1 MIIEGI
7 KLINFRNYNNL
18 SVLFNPNINL
28 MIGRNAQGKTNLLEA
43 IYICSTGRSFRTS
56 RDREIISF
64 EKDEAYIGA
73 NLKVGELEKWTEIK
87 LHREKTK
94 RIRVNK
100 IELKSYKELNT
111 GLKVVVFSPE
121 DLRLIKEGPNLRRNY
136 LDTSI
141 SQLKPLYYYNLNR
154 YYKILVQRNNLLK
167 SIRYK
172 SNLPDLIEV
181 FDIQMARFGSLIIL
195 ERESYINRLLIEA
208 RNNHGVITKNMEN
221 IDIQYLRSIEGGRS
235 LIEIETY
242 FLKILKECRK
252 KDIETG
258 TTNKGPHR
266 DDFGISINGKDSK
279 TYASQGQQRSIVLTL
294 KLSEVEMIK
303 KETGYNPILLL
314 DDVYSELDEE
324 RRIHLSKLFSK
335 MQTFIT
341 LTDAVGING
350 LDNYEKEFFYI
361 NNGCIYNGKK
371 TWREVNGR

>member
-18 SVLFNPNINL
+18 SVLFNPNINI

-56 RDREIISF
+56 RDREIIKF
-64 EKDEAYIGA
+64 EKGEAYVGA

-87 LHREKTK
+87 LHREKSK
-94 RIRVNK
+94 RIKVNK

-121 DLRLIKEGPNLRRNY
+121 DLKLIKEGPNLRRSY
-136 LDTSI
+136 LDSSI

-154 YYKILVQRNNLLK
+154 YYKILIQRNNLLK

-208 RNNHGVITKNMEN
+208 KINHNVITKNME
-221 IDIQYLRSIEGGRS
+221 ILDIQYLRSIEDGKS
-235 LIEIETY
+235 LIEIETC
-242 FLKILKECRK
+242 FLKILKESRK

-266 DDFGISINGKDSK
+266 DDFAISINGKDSK

-303 KETGYNPILLL
+303 KDTGYNPILLL

-324 RRIHLSKLFSK
+324 RRIHLTKLFSK

-341 LTDAVGING
+341 LTDAVDIDG
-350 LDNYEKEFFYI
+350 LDGYEKEFFYI
-361 NNGCIYNGKK
+361 NDGCIYNGKK

>member
-18 SVLFNPNINL
+18 SVLFNPNINI

-56 RDREIISF
+56 RDREIIKF
-64 EKDEAYIGA
+64 EKGEAYVGA

-87 LHREKTK
+87 LHREKSK
-94 RIRVNK
+94 RIKVNK

-121 DLRLIKEGPNLRRNY
+121 DLKLIKEGPNLRRSY
-136 LDTSI
+136 LDSSI

-154 YYKILVQRNNLLK
+154 YYKILIQRNNLLK

-208 RNNHGVITKNMEN
+208 KINHNVITKNME
-221 IDIQYLRSIEGGRS
+221 ILDIQYLRSIEDGKS
-235 LIEIETY
+235 LIEIETC
-242 FLKILKECRK
+242 FLKILKESRK

-266 DDFGISINGKDSK
+266 DDFAISINGKDSK

-303 KETGYNPILLL
+303 KDTGYNPILLL

-324 RRIHLSKLFSK
+324 RRIHLTKLFSK

-341 LTDAVGING
+341 LTDAVDIDG
-350 LDNYEKEFFYI
+350 LDGYEKEFFYI
-361 NNGCIYNGKK
+361 NDGCIYSGKK

>member
-18 SVLFNPNINL
+18 SVLFNPNINI

-56 RDREIISF
+56 RDREIIKF
-64 EKDEAYIGA
+64 EKGEAYVGA

-87 LHREKTK
+87 LHREKSK
-94 RIRVNK
+94 RIKVNK

-121 DLRLIKEGPNLRRNY
+121 DLKLIKEGPNLRRSY
-136 LDTSI
+136 LDSSI

-154 YYKILVQRNNLLK
+154 YYKILIQRNNLLK

-208 RNNHGVITKNMEN
+208 KINHSVITKNMEN
-221 IDIQYLRSIEGGRS
+221 LDIQYLRSIEDGSS
-235 LIEIETY
+235 LIEIETC
-242 FLKILKECRK
+242 FLKILKESRK

-266 DDFGISINGKDSK
+266 DDFAISINGKDSK

-314 DDVYSELDEE
+314 DDVYSELEEE
-324 RRIHLSKLFSK
+324 RRIYLSKLFSK

>member
-18 SVLFNPNINL
+18 SVLFNPNINI

-56 RDREIISF
+56 RDREIIKF
-64 EKDEAYIGA
+64 EKGEAYVGA

-87 LHREKTK
+87 LHREKSK
-94 RIRVNK
+94 RIKVNK

-121 DLRLIKEGPNLRRNY
+121 DLKLIKEGPNLRRSY
-136 LDTSI
+136 LDSSI

-154 YYKILVQRNNLLK
+154 YYKILIQRNNLLK

-208 RNNHGVITKNMEN
+208 KINHSVITKNMEN
-221 IDIQYLRSIEGGRS
+221 LDIQYLRSIEDGSS
-235 LIEIETY
+235 LIEIETC
-242 FLKILKECRK
+242 FLKILKESRK

-266 DDFGISINGKDSK
+266 DDFAISINGKDSK

-303 KETGYNPILLL
+303 KDTGYNPILLL

-324 RRIHLSKLFSK
+324 RRIHLTKLFSK

-341 LTDAVGING
+341 LTDAVDIDG
-350 LDNYEKEFFYI
+350 LDGYEKEFFYI
-361 NNGCIYNGKK
+361 NDGCIYSGKK

>member
-18 SVLFNPNINL
+18 SVLFNPNINI

-56 RDREIISF
+56 RDREIIKF
-64 EKDEAYIGA
+64 EKGEAYVGA
-73 NLKVGELEKWTEIK
+73 NLKVGELEKLTEIK
-87 LHREKTK
+87 LHREKSK
-94 RIRVNK
+94 RIKVNK

-121 DLRLIKEGPNLRRNY
+121 DLKLIKEGPNLRRSY
-136 LDTSI
+136 LDSSI

-154 YYKILVQRNNLLK
+154 YYKILIQRNNLLK

-208 RNNHGVITKNMEN
+208 KINHNVITKNME
-221 IDIQYLRSIEGGRS
+221 ILDIQYLRSIEDGKS
-235 LIEIETY
+235 LIEIETC
-242 FLKILKECRK
+242 FLKILKESIK

-258 TTNKGPHR
+258 TTNNGPHR
-266 DDFGISINGKDSK
+266 DDFAISINGKDSK

-303 KETGYNPILLL
+303 KDTGYNPILLL

-324 RRIHLSKLFSK
+324 RRIHLTKLFSK

-341 LTDAVGING
+341 LTDAVDIDG
-350 LDNYEKEFFYI
+350 LDGYEKEFFYI
-361 NNGCIYNGKK
+361 NDGCIYSGKK

>member
-18 SVLFNPNINL
+18 SVLFNPNINI

-56 RDREIISF
+56 RDREIIKF
-64 EKDEAYIGA
+64 EKGEAYVGA

-87 LHREKTK
+87 LHREKSK
-94 RIRVNK
+94 RIKVNK

-121 DLRLIKEGPNLRRNY
+121 DLKLIKEGPNLRRSY
-136 LDTSI
+136 LDSSI

-154 YYKILVQRNNLLK
+154 YYKILIQRNNLLK

-208 RNNHGVITKNMEN
+208 KINHSVITKNMEN
-221 IDIQYLRSIEGGRS
+221 LDIQYLRSIEDGSS
-235 LIEIETY
+235 LIEIETC
-242 FLKILKECRK
+242 FLKILKESRK

-266 DDFGISINGKDSK
+266 DDFAISINGKDSK

-303 KETGYNPILLL
+303 KDTGYNPILLL

-324 RRIHLSKLFSK
+324 RRIHLTKLFSK

-341 LTDAVGING
+341 LTDAVDIDG
-350 LDNYEKEFFYI
+350 LDGYEKEFFYI
-361 NNGCIYNGKK
+361 NDGCIYNGKK

>member
-18 SVLFNPNINL
+18 SVLFNPNINI
-28 MIGRNAQGKTNLLEA
+28 MVGRNAQGKTNLLEA

-56 RDREIISF
+56 RDREIIKF
-64 EKDEAYIGA
+64 EKGEAYVGA

-87 LHREKTK
+87 LHREKSK
-94 RIRVNK
+94 RIKVNK

-121 DLRLIKEGPNLRRNY
+121 DLKLIKEGPNLRRSY
-136 LDTSI
+136 LDSSI

-154 YYKILVQRNNLLK
+154 YYKILIQRNNLLK

-208 RNNHGVITKNMEN
+208 KINHNVITKNME
-221 IDIQYLRSIEGGRS
+221 ILDIQYLRSIEDGKS
-235 LIEIETY
+235 LIEIETC
-242 FLKILKECRK
+242 FLKILKESRK

-266 DDFGISINGKDSK
+266 DDFAISINGKDSK

-303 KETGYNPILLL
+303 KDTGYNPILLL

-324 RRIHLSKLFSK
+324 RRIHLTKLFSK

-341 LTDAVGING
+341 LTDAVDIDG
-350 LDNYEKEFFYI
+350 LDGYEKEFFYI
-361 NNGCIYNGKK
+361 NDGCIYSGKK